1 MYRGWPLMR
10 LFLTAAASAVLA
22 GCVGTTALSQLDQ
35 ARALGGP
42 FSQALFKN
50 YALLARSF
58 GTVGSPSSGTPFD
71 AEGTIQIGGMSASVA
86 DIANGYA
93 QKALDTAQG
102 AEILP
107 EPASPAVPGADAARF
122 ELLRDLDQ
130 GRNKTPERAAR
141 AQADF
146 DCWMMNARSDELVRA
161 SQQCRR
167 SFSQSIAQL
176 ERDLAAAS
184 APPPAPPPAAGTTPP
199 TAGAAAA
206 PAGSDTSPVQPGPQS
221 PPAPAPETT
230 PAQPPPSAP
239 PAQPVQ

>member
-1 MYRGWPLMR
+1 MPPGWLIMR
-10 LFLTAAASAVLA
+10 LFPPAAVAAALA

-58 GTVGSPSSGTPFD
+58 GTVGAPSSGTPFD
-71 AEGTIQIGGMSASVA
+71 AEGSIQIGSMSANVA

-102 AEILP
+102 EEILP
-107 EPASPAVPGADAARF
+107 EPASPSISGADAARF

-167 SFSQSIAQL
+167 SFLQSIAQL
-176 ERDLAAAS
+176 ERDLAAGS
-184 APPPAPPPAAGTTPP
+184 APPPAPPPAETSPPP
-199 TAGAAAA
+199 TAGAPG
-206 PAGSDTSPVQPGPQS
+206 PAGTDTSPAQPAPES
-221 PPAPAPETT
+221 PPAQAPENT
-230 PAQPPPSAP
+230 PVQPPPAAP
-239 PAQPVQ
+239 PVQ